1 MPGVDEVFFALADP
15 TRREVLRSVAQRP
28 ELTASRLAGELPITR
43 QAVAK
48 HLAALQRA
56 GLVEPRREG
65 RETRYTL
72 TPAPLVDAMGWMAEV
87 GADWDQRLATS
98 GGAGAR
104 VAEAACPPHSSP
116 APPRESAGPP
126 RNA

>member
-1 MPGVDEVFFALADP
+1 M
-15 TRREVLRSVAQRP
+15 
-28 ELTASRLAGELPITR
+28 
-43 QAVAK
+43 AK

-87 GADWDQRLATS
+87 GATWDRRLERLVER
-98 GGAGAR
+98 AR
-104 VAEAACPPHSSP
+104 
-116 APPRESAGPP
+116 G
-126 RNA
+126 